1 MKANTRISQ
10 SEEFVSPVGGWDTRS
25 ALSDMPIKNAVK
37 LDNWFPT
44 TDSVKMRRGY
54 IEHATGMLLDVET
67 LIEYVGIDGVGELF
81 ASNNG
86 AIYDA
91 TSAGDVGEPV
101 VGGTGGGSP
110 YDLNFLSELQVQKSI
125 ISEDTA
131 PVGMAFNND
140 GTKVFFIGGQNDT
153 FYEYNLSTAYDLS
166 SISSLQASADV
177 RSVDINFAGMAFNND
192 GTKIFATGAGNSKFY
207 EWNLSTAYDLNSI
220 SPLQAFADI
229 NSVDTSIIGIAFNND
244 GTKIFAS
251 GTQNDKFYEW
261 NLSTAY
267 DLNSISSLQASADV
281 SSLDTSPRGIV
292 FNDDGTKI
300 FAVGTQNDKFYE
312 WNLSTAYDLN
322 SISSLQA
329 SVDISSV
336 DINLQG
342 IAFNNDGTK
351 IFASGVQN
359 SSFYEW
365 NLGPPGPL
373 LNNRWQYVQ
382 ITTSAGQFLSLM
394 NGEDTPRVYDGSTWE
409 TTPAITGPTVK
420 NLIWNNIHQRR
431 LWFGEIDSLDAWYLP
446 VNNIGGTATVFPIG
460 GIARLGGYIMAMG
473 TWTRD
478 SGEGMDDVAVF
489 VTSEG
494 EAIVY
499 NGIDPSSATT
509 WKLIGVFRIGK
520 PIGRR
525 CMVKAGT
532 DVIII
537 TQDGFVPL
545 SAILTTDR
553 SQSRLVSLSDQIAT
567 AVNDAV
573 RDFKGSFGWQPLL
586 YPKGTQ
592 ILFNVPQANNEY
604 HQYVF
609 NTITGAPCR
618 FLGQNALC
626 WALLNDDLFF
636 GGLDGKTYKAD
647 TGQSDNGSNVSCD
660 AIQAFSYFGSRR
672 SKKLFTLTEPIFR
685 STGNPNAAVDFNT
698 DFNIKLP
705 TATPQVSLSDAA
717 VWGASFWGVGIWGT
731 DGIIFKGWR
740 GIRGNGRAG
749 SIRIRIKNVSSNTSW
764 ISTTVNFIRGG
775 QL

>member
-10 SEEFVSPVGGWDTRS
+10 SEEFVSPIGGWDTRS

-67 LIEYVGIDGVGELF
+67 LIEYVGVDGVGELF
-81 ASNNG
+81 AANNG
-86 AIYDA
+86 AIYDV
-91 TSAGDVGEPV
+91 TSAGAVGEPV

-110 YDLNFLSELQVQKSI
+110 YDLNFLSELQVQKSLGL
-125 ISEDTA
+125 TL
-131 PVGMAFNND
+131 PRGMALNNN
-140 GTKVFFIGGQNDT
+140 GTKIFITRDDVRFHEWHLSVANDL
-153 FYEYNLSTAYDLS
+153 N
-166 SISSLQASADV
+166 SISSLQASAFYDH
-177 RSVDINFAGMAFNND
+177 FAFSRGMAFNDD
-192 GTKIFATGAGNSKFY
+192 GTKVFATFAPNSIF
-207 EWNLSTAYDLNSI
+207 EFTLSVGFDLSSTFAFSASASTAEGGFN
-220 SPLQAFADI
+220 P
-229 NSVDTSIIGIAFNND
+229 TGIAFNND
-244 GTKIFAS
+244 GTKIFVVVN
-251 GTQNDKFYEW
+251 GGCKEW

-267 DLNSISSLQASADV
+267 DLNSISSLQASANIGSNFADI
-281 SSLDTSPRGIV
+281 S

-300 FAVGTQNDKFYE
+300 FSLGQDSIFREY
-312 WNLSTAYDLN
+312 NLSISFDIT
-322 SISSLQA
+322 SISSLQV
-329 SVDISSV
+329 SVDVSSV
-336 DINLQG
+336 DNDMRG
-342 IAFNNDGTK
+342 MSFNNDGTK
-351 IFASGVQN
+351 LFAVGDEN
-359 SSFYEW
+359 DSFYEW
-365 NLGPPGPL
+365 FLGPPGPL

-382 ITTSAGQFLSLM
+382 ITTPAGQFLSLM

-409 TTPAITGPTVK
+409 TTPAITGPTVA

-446 VNNIGGTATVFPIG
+446 VNNIGGTAVKFPIG

-609 NTITGAPCR
+609 NTITGSPCR

-749 SIRIRIKNVSSNTSW
+749 SIRIRIKSVSSNTSW

>member
-1 MKANTRISQ
+1 MKAMQRISQ
-10 SEEFVSPVGGWDTRS
+10 SVDFPSPVGGWDTRN

-44 TDSVKMRRGY
+44 TDSVKMRRGF
-54 IEHATGMLLDVET
+54 IEHATGMLLEVET
-67 LIEYVGIDGVGELF
+67 LIEYVAVDGTGELF
-81 ASNNG
+81 AANNG
-86 AIYDA
+86 AIYDV
-91 TSAGDVGEPV
+91 TTAGDVGDPV
-101 VGGTGGGSP
+101 VGGGEFGGN
-110 YDLNFLSELQVQKSI
+110 YDLNNISELQVQKSI
-125 ISEDTA
+125 ASTDNSFR
-131 PVGMAFNND
+131 GMVFNND
-140 GTKVFFIGGQNDT
+140 GTKVFTIG
-153 FYEYNLSTAYDLS
+153 S
-166 SISSLQASADV
+166 SI
-177 RSVDINFAGMAFNND
+177 
-192 GTKIFATGAGNSKFY
+192 FY
-207 EWNLSTAYDLNSI
+207 EWNLSTAYDLNSL
-220 SPLQAFADI
+220 SSLQATADVSSLDFAM
-229 NSVDTSIIGIAFNND
+229 IGIAFNND
-244 GTKIFAS
+244 GTKIFSIGRANDRFYEWNLSSAYDLNSISSVQAS
-251 GTQNDKFYEW
+251 VYINPVDTSMDGIAFNNDGTKIFATGNENNRFYEWHLSTGFDLTTISSLQAFADISAVENSIIDIAFNDDGTKIFAAGSGFDKFYEW
-261 NLSTAY
+261 HLSTAY
-267 DLNSISSLQASADV
+267 DLNSISSLQASADI
-281 SSLDTSPRGIV
+281 SLA
-292 FNDDGTKI
+292 DDL
-300 FAVGTQNDKFYE
+300 VR
-312 WNLSTAYDLN
+312 
-322 SISSLQA
+322 
-329 SVDISSV
+329 
-336 DINLQG
+336 G
-342 IAFNNDGTK
+342 IAFNNDGSK
-351 IFASGVQN
+351 IFAVGNQN
-359 SSFYEW
+359 DSFYEW

-394 NGEDTPRVYDGSTWE
+394 NGEDTPLVYDGSTWG
-409 TTPAITGPTVK
+409 TTPAITGPTVA

-446 VNNIGGTATVFPIG
+446 VNNIGGTAVKFPIG
-460 GIARLGGYIMAMG
+460 GIARLGGYLMAMG

-499 NGIDPSSATT
+499 NGIDPSAATT

-553 SQSRLVSLSDQIAT
+553 SQSRLVALSDQIAKV
-567 AVNDAV
+567 VNDSV
-573 RDFKGSFGWQPLL
+573 RDFKDSFGWQPIL

-592 ILFNVPQANNEY
+592 LLFNVPQSNNEY

-618 FLGQNALC
+618 FIGQNALC
-626 WALLNDDLFF
+626 WVLLNDNLFF

-647 TGQSDNGSNVSCD
+647 TGLSDNGSNVSTD
-660 AIQAFSYFGSRR
+660 AIQAFSYFGNRG
-672 SKKLFTLTEPIFR
+672 SKKLFKRAELIFA
-685 STGNPNAAVDFNT
+685 STGNPNASVELNT

-705 TATPQVSLSDAA
+705 TATPQASLSNAA
-717 VWGASFWGVGIWGT
+717 IWGTSLWGVGIWGT
-731 DGIIFKGWR
+731 DGIIFRGWR

-749 SIRIRIKNVSSNTSW
+749 SIRVRIKSISSNTSW
-764 ISTTVNFIRGG
+764 ISTTVNFVKGG